1 MNEEMDKG
9 GPPLLWISYEGIAA
23 GLLMNLNCVEWKSEQ
38 LGEVNESL
46 KGAYKL
52 LEILPIKHQ
61 SYKRRDHYI
70 RR

>member
-1 MNEEMDKG
+1 MDRS

-23 GLLMNLNCVEWKSEQ
+23 GLLMNLNRAEWKSEQ
-38 LGEVNESL
+38 LGEVHESL

-52 LEILPIKHQ
+52 LEILPIKQ
-61 SYKRRDHYI
+61 RSYNSRDHNI